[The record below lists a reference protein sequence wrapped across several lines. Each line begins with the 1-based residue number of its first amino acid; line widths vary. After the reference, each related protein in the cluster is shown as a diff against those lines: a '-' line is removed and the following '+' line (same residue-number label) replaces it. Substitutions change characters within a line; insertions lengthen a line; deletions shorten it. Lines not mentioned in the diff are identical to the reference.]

1 MSTVLALCTRF
12 PLVEELHL
20 GRVSSSIQG
29 PIVYSHHHH
38 NYARSL
44 DCFTVLHQ

>member
-20 GRVSSSIQG
+20 GRVSSSSIQG
-29 PIVYSHHHH
+29 PIVYSHHHYH
-38 NYARSL
+38 N
-44 DCFTVLHQ
+44 